1 MKTPLN
7 KVSSP
12 IRDQAAN
19 TLRRA
24 RAVPPGPY
32 RNDLRLLGRELLR
45 LHKLGIRANVEVFD
59 KDLTGQ
65 RSESASD
72 LGKPHE
78 QEADLP

>member
-24 RAVPPGPY
+24 RAVAPGPY
-32 RNDLRLLGRELLR
+32 RNDLRQLGRELLR
-45 LHKLGIRANVEVFD
+45 LHKLGIRANVQVFD
-59 KDLTGQ
+59 KDLAGQ
-65 RSESASD
+65 QQEAASD
-72 LGKPHE
+72 SGKPHE
-78 QEADLP
+78 REATLP